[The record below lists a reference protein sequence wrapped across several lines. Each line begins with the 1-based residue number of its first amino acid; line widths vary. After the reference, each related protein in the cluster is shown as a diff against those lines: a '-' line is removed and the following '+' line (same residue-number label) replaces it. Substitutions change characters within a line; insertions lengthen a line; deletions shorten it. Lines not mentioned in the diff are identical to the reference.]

1 MEILVYKNNIEKDYR
16 TIAVIEWKNFE
27 QKIKVRPEDY
37 VFLLSSDEF
46 NKFMELNHQLDKGS
60 KG

>member
-37 VFLLSSDEF
+37 VFYYHPMNLTNLW
-46 NKFMELNHQLDKGS
+46 N
-60 KG
+60 